1 MGNMLIDSPKEAC
14 GIFGIAAQPEQQ
26 DVARLVYFGLYALQH
41 RGQEA
46 AGIAVSDGKTA
57 RLHKEQGLVSQVFSE
72 RVMDDLPG
80 HLAIGHTR
88 YSTTGS
94 SASNNAQPF
103 MIETRYG
110 PLAMAHNG
118 NLVNAASL
126 RMELL
131 EQGVGMTS
139 STDSEVMTLMLA
151 GADGKTWLDR
161 IAACMPR
168 WIGAYSLVILTRK
181 GVYAARDP
189 WGVRPLTIG
198 RLPAGGHAVASE
210 TGALEVVGC
219 DAIREVMPGEIVALQ
234 EAALIVRQALP
245 PAQPSALCT
254 FEHIYFS
261 RPDSKWDG
269 QVVYE
274 VRRRL
279 GHQLAREAPVEA
291 DVVIPVPDSSIPAAI
306 GYAEESRLPYNMGLV
321 KNSYIGRTFIQP
333 SISMRKTGVFLKYN
347 PIPAVLDGKRVVVLD
362 DSIVRG
368 TTSAHLV
375 TILRQAGA
383 REIHLRL
390 TCPPIRHPC
399 FMGVDM
405 ATYDDLIAHRQSI
418 PEIARI
424 LQVDSL
430 HYLSLEG
437 MMAAIGTSSGYDG
450 HISRSDH
457 SQEDRS
463 SGYVGHV
470 SRSDHSQEDRPS
482 GYCNACFTGVYPF
495 ELDPRMTK
503 TGFEVIEEAM
513 SD

>member
-1 MGNMLIDSPKEAC
+1 MCENMSEALILQDSPKEAC
-14 GIFGIAAQPEQQ
+14 GIFGIATRPEQQ

-46 AGIAVSDGKTA
+46 AGIAVSDGRAA
-57 RLHKEQGLVSQVFSE
+57 RLHKEQGLVPQVFSE
-72 RVMDDLPG
+72 PVMNGLPG

-94 SASNNAQPF
+94 SALYNAQPF
-103 MIETRYG
+103 MIETRHG
-110 PLAMAHNG
+110 PLALAHNG
-118 NLVNAASL
+118 NLVNAAAL
-126 RMELL
+126 RMQLL
-131 EQGVGMTS
+131 EQGIGMTS
-139 STDSEVMTLMLA
+139 STDSEIMALMLA
-151 GADGKTWLDR
+151 GAEGNTWLDR
-161 IAACMPR
+161 IAACMPC
-168 WIGAYSLVILTRK
+168 WTGAFSLVILTRK
-181 GVYAARDP
+181 GVFAARDP
-189 WGVRPLTIG
+189 WGLRPLTIG
-198 RLPAGGHAVASE
+198 RLPTGGHAVASE

-219 DAIREVMPGEIVALQ
+219 DAIREVRPGEIVALH
-234 EAALIVRQALP
+234 EAALIVRQAQ
-245 PAQPSALCT
+245 PAVSPSALCT

-279 GHQLAREAPVEA
+279 GQRLAREAAVEA
-291 DVVIPVPDSSIPAAI
+291 DLVIPVPDSSIPAAI
-306 GYAEESRLPYNMGLV
+306 GYAEESGLPVHMGLI

-333 SISMRKTGVFLKYN
+333 SVAMRKTGVFLKYN
-347 PIPAVLDGKRVVVLD
+347 PIPAVLEGKRVVVLD

-383 REIHLRL
+383 REIHLRI

-405 ATYDDLIAHRQSI
+405 ASYDELIAYRQTI
-418 PEIARI
+418 PEIART

-437 MMAAIGTSSGYDG
+437 MMAAIGGS
-450 HISRSDH
+450 
-457 SQEDRS
+457 
-463 SGYVGHV
+463 
-470 SRSDHSQEDRPS
+470 S

-495 ELDPRMTK
+495 DLDPHISK
-503 TGFEVIEEAM
+503 TGFEKLALETA